1 MVAVNS
7 AGMTNL
13 GKQGVITQRASS
25 QSSSA
30 QITTPVAGVATN
42 AAAQSGSLP
51 AVQLTRHFSPE
62 VCLPGRVGSSP
73 GWEPRRI
80 PWLGS
85 KRAATAWGLGFQMK
99 LKPLRYGPTRGR

>member
-42 AAAQSGSLP
+42 AAAQSGSL
-51 AVQLTRHFSPE
+51 RG
-62 VCLPGRVGSSP
+62 LPGRVGSSQGGSHGGFHSSAVGAQPRP
-73 GWEPRRI
+73 GS
-80 PWLGS
+80 GS
-85 KRAATAWGLGFQMK
+85 K
-99 LKPLRYGPTRGR
+99 